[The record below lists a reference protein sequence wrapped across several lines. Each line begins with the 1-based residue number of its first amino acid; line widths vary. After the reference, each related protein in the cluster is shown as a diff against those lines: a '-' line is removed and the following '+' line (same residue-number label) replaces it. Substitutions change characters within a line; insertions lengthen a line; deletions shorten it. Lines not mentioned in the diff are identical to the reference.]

1 MYDLRERNDFG
12 RFENSRVR
20 KIQIPVHFELR
31 TVAIPLVFIG
41 SENNFLGISLEDQGT
56 WRSRLS
62 KFVLGFAVP
71 AYWDSLL
78 WSVPTCTVYVDLS
91 LSISDE

>member
-31 TVAIPLVFIG
+31 TVAITLVFIG
-41 SENNFLGISLEDQGT
+41 SENNFLGRSGHMEVEAKQIRAGVCG
-56 WRSRLS
+56 SRL
-62 KFVLGFAVP
+62 LGLIALVCP
-71 AYWDSLL
+71 HMH
-78 WSVPTCTVYVDLS
+78 SVCCLS